1 VSRSEEQ
8 GSWTDVGAAA
18 RAGPGQDWRHV
29 LNQEQSGT
37 DESDREATQPQGH
50 NIVLIVWVYM
60 YYHASLIAI
69 VPRDR

>member
-1 VSRSEEQ
+1 MFCLVSRPEEQ
-8 GSWTDVGAAA
+8 GGRADVGPAA

-50 NIVLIVWVYM
+50 NIFL
-60 YYHASLIAI
+60 LG
-69 VPRDR
+69 